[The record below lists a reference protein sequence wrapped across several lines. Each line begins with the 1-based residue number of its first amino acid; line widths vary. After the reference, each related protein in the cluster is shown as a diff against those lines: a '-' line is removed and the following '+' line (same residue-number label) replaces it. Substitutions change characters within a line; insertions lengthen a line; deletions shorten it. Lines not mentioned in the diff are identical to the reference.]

1 MIRYRIAMPQATRN
15 LFRHLPPE
23 LKGKV
28 KAALRA
34 IADNPYRAKELRED
48 LTALR
53 SYPIAKARLI
63 YRIAGATVE
72 IVAFG
77 PRADI
82 YERAA
87 TELSKSLRKN
97 RSD

>member
-1 MIRYRIAMPQATRN
+1 MIRYRIEMPQVTRD

-23 LKGKV
+23 LKGKG
-28 KAALRA
+28 KAALRL
-34 IADNPYRAKELRED
+34 IADDPYRAKKLTEEL
-48 LTALR
+48 AGFR

-63 YRIAGATVE
+63 YRIVGATVE

-77 PRADI
+77 PRAGI

-87 TELSKSLRKN
+87 AELSKSLRKTIT
-97 RSD
+97 D